1 MLQWNPTSTC
11 VRETSPQNSVVIVD
25 MSMPMQPLRR
35 PITADSA
42 LMNPN
47 GRILALKE
55 SYCSA
60 FLRPQLVK
68 GNMQLFSVDQQR
80 SQALE
85 AHAAS
90 FAATVVPGN
99 EDPSIL
105 ICFASKSTNA
115 GQVMSKLHVIEL
127 GSQPG
132 KPAFTK
138 KRADLFFPPDFS
150 DDFPVAMQLNNLE
163 LAVHLARRGNL
174 PGSENLVVQRFQ
186 ELFSQAKYKE
196 AAELAAES
204 PKGILRTP
212 DTVAKFQKVRTRTTQ
227 PQVELVIRRRKR
239 TSHAAKING
248 HEDVPHNNE
257 KALLK
262 TLANQPIS
270 VAIDASGSA
279 FQFYKGGVLKGE
291 CGIRLDHGVTVVGYG
306 TNSNNGIKYWLV
318 KNSWGTEWGDKD
330 KNAT

>member
-1 MLQWNPTSTC
+1 MAAANAPITMK
-11 VRETSPQNSVVIVD
+11 ETLTNSVVIVD

-47 GRILALKE
+47 GRILALKVGYNILVTAEYYWFMLESCYVDKKRNQNHIAVLSWWFLKPE

-90 FAATVVPGN
+90 FAATVVSAFGSVPGN

-138 KRADLFFPPDFS
+138 KRADLFFPPDFA

-212 DTVAKFQKVRTRTTQ
+212 DTVAKFQ
-227 PQVELVIRRRKR
+227 
-239 TSHAAKING
+239 
-248 HEDVPHNNE
+248 
-257 KALLK
+257 
-262 TLANQPIS
+262 
-270 VAIDASGSA
+270 
-279 FQFYKGGVLKGE
+279 
-291 CGIRLDHGVTVVGYG
+291 
-306 TNSNNGIKYWLV
+306 
-318 KNSWGTEWGDKD
+318 
-330 KNAT
+330 